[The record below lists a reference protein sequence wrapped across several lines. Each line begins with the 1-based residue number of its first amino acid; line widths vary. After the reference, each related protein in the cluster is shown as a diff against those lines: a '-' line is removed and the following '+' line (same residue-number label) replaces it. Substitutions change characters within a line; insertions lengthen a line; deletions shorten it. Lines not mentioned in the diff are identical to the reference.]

1 MKDYRK
7 LSEAIILNVGGKD
20 NIKDVSHC
28 MTRLRLGLKDESKVN
43 KDELEKLNEVM
54 RVVVIGGQYQ
64 VVLGG
69 IVDDVFD
76 ETCKLVGDSV
86 VINETQIEENLDNTE
101 TSNKKAKPVEKLIS
115 LLSGI
120 VSPII
125 PAMLAAGFITALAK
139 LLVLAGIPETNTTI
153 QLLTVAGD
161 VVSSQSL
168 LVGQLLNILELISL
182 LY

>member
-43 KDELEKLNEVM
+43 KDELEKLDEVM

-86 VINETQIEENLDNTE
+86 VINETQIEENLDNKE
-101 TSNKKAKPVEKLIS
+101 TSNKKADPGERLIS
-115 LLSGI
+115 GR
-120 VSPII
+120 
-125 PAMLAAGFITALAK
+125 
-139 LLVLAGIPETNTTI
+139 
-153 QLLTVAGD
+153 
-161 VVSSQSL
+161 
-168 LVGQLLNILELISL
+168 
-182 LY
+182 